1 MHVSAKADYALRA
14 AVALAATHPQRI
26 SAASLAESYNMPRKF
41 LEAVLSDLRRAS
53 IVRSTRG
60 AEGGYTL
67 AREPHEIAAG
77 EVLRAIDGPLSHV
90 HGMRPDELTA
100 EPGRRLRITLPA
112 GVQVDIQGT
121 QVSVKGPKG
130 SLQRSFSPVV
140 SFELENGQILVQR
153 KNDEPMVRALHGTSR
168 AVLQNMVT
176 GVSTGFTKILE
187 IDGVGYRA
195 EMDGQKLVLYLGYSH
210 PVVVE
215 PPDGISFEVDTK
227 TRQIKVMGHNA
238 ETVGQTAADIRMIRP
253 PEPYKGKGV
262 HYLGERIRRKAGKA
276 GKGKGGKK

>member
-1 MHVSAKADYALRA
+1 MSRVG
-14 AVALAATHPQRI
+14 
-26 SAASLAESYNMPRKF
+26 
-41 LEAVLSDLRRAS
+41 
-53 IVRSTRG
+53 RS
-60 AEGGYTL
+60 
-67 AREPHEIAAG
+67 P
-77 EVLRAIDGPLSHV
+77 
-90 HGMRPDELTA
+90 
-100 EPGRRLRITLPA
+100 ITLPA